1 MSEVVPYERR
11 EPRLTSGE
19 GGDRFRFY
27 LTVMMER
34 RSPKRSVFHGAD
46 ERRENRTPTTN
57 NLVEGV
63 CVRRASAVDMMAVEE
78 PPHADLREP
87 ADAPGD
93 APEDAPAGWFSENSG
108 SGRLVRAV
116 SGLGGWFSGASDDD
130 AASRDRRE
138 AHAAT
143 VEALLER
150 FGSEESVSRDSL
162 ARFSAARG
170 DELDAAASMVEK
182 HLAWRAETFP
192 IDAHAEPGVASAVAA
207 KIFSR
212 AGVDNDG
219 RPVLVFAASQHR
231 ASDERDTRDVIRAMT
246 LVMEAAVREAEE
258 RRKRLE
264 TASNE
269 DGEETENAD
278 RKQTRA
284 GGSGASRDASSSAS
298 PTASPKHPRDD
309 STTGRFSL
317 ILFAP
322 YGTELDLRLVAALAS
337 TFQDNYPERLHR
349 LYALPTGTVTRVV
362 WEAVR
367 PFLSRSVAGK
377 VVLASGGRRP
387 AELRE
392 SMPLKTL
399 REAIVALDPMDEGEE
414 DPWDGSEE
422 EREEEEARDE

>member
-1 MSEVVPYERR
+1 
-11 EPRLTSGE
+11 
-19 GGDRFRFY
+19 
-27 LTVMMER
+27 
-34 RSPKRSVFHGAD
+34 
-46 ERRENRTPTTN
+46 
-57 NLVEGV
+57 
-63 CVRRASAVDMMAVEE
+63 MMAVEE

-87 ADAPGD
+87 AGTPED

-116 SGLGGWFSGASDDD
+116 SGLGGWFSSGAALDD
-130 AASRDRRE
+130 AASRARRE

-150 FGSEESVSRDSL
+150 FGGEEGVTRNSL

-170 DELDAAASMVEK
+170 DKLDAAAAMVEK
-182 HLAWRAETFP
+182 HLAWRADTFP
-192 IDAHAEPGVASAVAA
+192 IDANAEPGVASALAA
-207 KIFSR
+207 KIFAR
-212 AGVDNDG
+212 AGVDVDG
-219 RPVLVFAASQHR
+219 RPVLLFAASRHR
-231 ASDERDTRDVIRAMT
+231 ASDERETRDVIRAMT
-246 LVMEAAVREAEE
+246 LVMEAAVRETEE
-258 RRKRLE
+258 KRKRLE
-264 TASNE
+264 TASTSVVAGEKTNDE
-269 DGEETENAD
+269 DVVETTKTSSTD
-278 RKQTRA
+278 H
-284 GGSGASRDASSSAS
+284 ASRAED
-298 PTASPKHPRDD
+298 TKHPRDD

-322 YGTELDLRLVAALAS
+322 YGTELDLRLVSALAS

-367 PFLSRSVAGK
+367 PFLSQSVAGK

-392 SMPLKTL
+392 VLPLKTL

-414 DPWDGSEE
+414 DPWDESDE
-422 EREEEEARDE
+422 EREDAEET